1 MRNFKEL
8 LMMGALRKHLG
19 GALHKLRSK
28 QALRKVLAQGAD
40 FSALEDWER
49 SLSDPTGYYLDC
61 VRYFHGPHFPEELKK
76 HRRYFLQDQRGFG
89 EDAFHV
95 LWWMLFRETRPTH
108 FLEIGVYRGQTL
120 SLAALLK
127 RMLGLEGSVTGI
139 SPFSPAGD
147 ACSTYRKSVNY
158 REDTLENF
166 RHFNLPTPELVQAFS
181 TDAAA
186 RERIGQSSWDA
197 VYIDGNHDY
206 DVARGDWELCAQ
218 HTRIGGLI
226 VLDDAA
232 LLTTYDPA
240 AFATA
245 GHPGP
250 SHLAEEIDR
259 RAFREVLRVGHNRV
273 FEKLA

>member
-1 MRNFKEL
+1 MISKARAIIGGFL
-8 LMMGALRKHLG
+8 HRAGARQ
-19 GALHKLRSK
+19 ALQEVLRST
-28 QALRKVLAQGAD
+28 ADASSLANW
-40 FSALEDWER
+40 SR
-49 SLSDPTGYYLDC
+49 SLQDPTGFYLDC
-61 VRYFHGPHFPEELKK
+61 VRVFHSRQFPQELKA
-76 HRRYFLQDQRGFG
+76 HRSYFQTAGRGFG

-95 LWWMLFRETRPTH
+95 MWWMLFRELRPVR

-120 SLAALLK
+120 SLAALLQRK
-127 RMLGLEGSVTGI
+127 LNVLGSVTGI

-147 ACSTYRKSVNY
+147 ACSTYRESVNY

-166 RHFNLPTPELVQAFS
+166 RHFNLPPPELVQAFS

-186 RERIGQSSWDA
+186 HDRIGRDEWDA

-206 DVARGDWELCAQ
+206 GVARADWELCAR
-218 HTRIGGLI
+218 HTRIGGII
-226 VLDDAA
+226 VLDDAS
-232 LLTTYDPA
+232 LLTTYRPA

-250 SHLAEEIDR
+250 SQLAEEIDHR
-259 RAFREVLRVGHNRV
+259 SFREVLRVGHNRV

>member
-1 MRNFKEL
+1 VISKARAIVGGYL
-8 LMMGALRKHLG
+8 HRARARRALQEV
-19 GALHKLRSK
+19 LRRTTDASG
-28 QALRKVLAQGAD
+28 LA
-40 FSALEDWER
+40 DWSR
-49 SLSDPTGYYLDC
+49 SLQNPTGFYLDC
-61 VRYFHGPHFPEELKK
+61 VRVFHNRQFPEELKA
-76 HRRYFLQDQRGFG
+76 HRAYFQTAARGFG

-95 LWWMLFRETRPTH
+95 MWWMLFRELRPTH